1 MTKWWS
7 VLPVIVLFAF
17 LKLTQADIVKTVQF
31 GYYDQL
37 QKNQEIVSVDDIVLV
52 NIDESAIEKEGQY
65 PWPRQTIAKYINS
78 APNNTLLVSTII
90 WSEPD
95 RFAGD
100 QELSNSIAQK
110 PMILASAPTRQTTTV
125 DLGIYANVSTFGK
138 PVDSLID
145 YSGILTPIP

>member
-17 LKLTQADIVKTVQF
+17 LKATQTDIVKTVQF

-37 QKNQEIVSVDDIVLV
+37 QKSQEIISVDDIVLV

-95 RFAGD
+95 RFVGD

-110 PMILASAPTRQTTTV
+110 PVILAAAPTHQTTTD
-125 DLGIYANVSTFGK
+125 DLGIYANVSTFCLLYTS
-138 PVDSLID
+138 PSPRD
-145 YSGILTPIP
+145 